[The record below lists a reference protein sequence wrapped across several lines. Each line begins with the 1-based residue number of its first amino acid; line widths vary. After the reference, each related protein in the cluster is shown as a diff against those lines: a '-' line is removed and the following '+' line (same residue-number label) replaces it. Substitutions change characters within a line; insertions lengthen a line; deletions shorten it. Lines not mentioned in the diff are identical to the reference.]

1 MSDQSGSSLKSK
13 IIPLWVG
20 GIGGMEKELVRRAG
34 FPYEEIPAAGLH
46 GVGWKRI
53 PGNLYQLGQ
62 GILAARTIL
71 SRFQPDVI
79 FFTGGFLAFPVAVAA
94 RTMRWK
100 QGRPRH
106 LLYVPDIEPALA
118 LKVIA
123 RFADHIAVTTE
134 TTRQYYPKKKDII
147 VSGYPTRLEHQKW
160 VSNSN
165 RKEEACQLFGLDSQN
180 PIILVF
186 GGSKGARSINNA
198 VLANLMELLNVAQIV
213 HITGNLDWEVVQKKI
228 HTLKEHDP
236 SGLLNRYHA
245 YPYLHEEMSA
255 ALAAADLTICRAGA
269 SVLGELPLFGLP
281 AILVPYPHAW
291 RYQQVNAEYLAQ
303 HQAALIM
310 DDHHLT
316 DQLLPRVSELIFHT
330 EKLEAMRQAMKRLA
344 KPDAAHTIAQCI
356 LELGTHRGGVN
367 D

>member
-1 MSDQSGSSLKSK
+1 MDVQAGSASKSQ
-13 IIPLWVG
+13 IVPLWVG
-20 GIGGMEKELVRRAG
+20 GIGGMEKELVGRAG

-53 PGNLYQLGQ
+53 PGNLYQLGR
-62 GILAARTIL
+62 GILAARKIL
-71 SRFQPDVI
+71 SHFQPDVI

-94 RTMRWK
+94 RTMLWK
-100 QGRPRH
+100 QGRPHH

-123 RFADHIAVTTE
+123 RFADQIAVTTE
-134 TTRQYYPKKKDII
+134 TTSRYYPVKKDII

-160 VSNSN
+160 VRDPN
-165 RKEEACQLFGLDSQN
+165 RKEEACRLLGLDCDT

-198 VLANLMELLNVAQIV
+198 VLANLMELLQVAQIV
-213 HITGNLDWEVVQKKI
+213 HVTGNLDWEVLQTKI
-228 HTLKEHDP
+228 NALKENDS

-255 ALAAADLTICRAGA
+255 ALAAADLAICRAGA

-291 RYQQVNAEYLAQ
+291 HYQQINAEYLAQ
-303 HQAALIM
+303 HHAAIII

-316 DQLLPRVSELIFHT
+316 DQLLSCVSEVMSHP
-330 EKLEAMRQAMKRLA
+330 EKLAAMRQAMKGLA
-344 KPDAAHTIAQCI
+344 KPEAAHTIAQCI
-356 LELGTHRGGVN
+356 LELGQHKGGVN